1 MEVRVLVERVDR
13 NFQKKAGAFLSDGWK
28 VENYVPVMGVG
39 SSVEHCA
46 MFTRAARPASGPTG
60 AGAGADPEETA
71 GGSRLHK
78 ETRRTKGRRGNRKG
92 SKLGKLATRR
102 R

>member
-1 MEVRVLVERVDR
+1 MVERVDR

-46 MFTRAARPASGPTG
+46 MFTRAARSASGPAG

-71 GGSRLHK
+71 GGSRLNK
-78 ETRRTKGRRGNRKG
+78 QTRSAKGRGGDPKRRKLR
-92 SKLGKLATRR
+92 KLTTRR